1 MKLDQINA
9 VITGATGGIGRS
21 FAQHLTK
28 AGARVMLVGRDEE
41 ALKKLQQ
48 DLFTQT
54 VVKPNQVH
62 FFCCDLLKSEERE
75 TLVKYIESFQW
86 PINTLINNAGDNQF
100 GLLEKLSESRIEKI
114 IQLNTVIPMLLSR
127 GLINH
132 FSRQKNAQ
140 IVNIGSTF
148 GSIGYPGYS
157 AYCASKY
164 ALRGFSEALRRELS
178 DGPIRVKYL
187 SPRATRTS
195 LNSASVNAM
204 NEELKVAMDSPH
216 VVANELLNLIT
227 GKRNELFIGWPEKI
241 FSKINQIF
249 PSLVGKSIVKQLPVI
264 RHYAQL

>member
-28 AGARVMLVGRDEE
+28 AGARVMLVGRDED

-75 TLVKYIESFQW
+75 ALVKYIESFQW

-127 GLINH
+127 GLITPK
-132 FSRQKNAQ
+132 S
-140 IVNIGSTF
+140 STLVLLL
-148 GSIGYPGYS
+148 
-157 AYCASKY
+157 AAS
-164 ALRGFSEALRRELS
+164 
-178 DGPIRVKYL
+178 
-187 SPRATRTS
+187 ATRDTALIVPVNMHCVDFQKLCAAS
-195 LNSASVNAM
+195 YLTALFVLNTCHRAPLEPA
-204 NEELKVAMDSPH
+204 
-216 VVANELLNLIT
+216 
-227 GKRNELFIGWPEKI
+227 
-241 FSKINQIF
+241 
-249 PSLVGKSIVKQLPVI
+249 
-264 RHYAQL
+264 